1 MHGVQAK
8 ANAIPMSGAAQTP
21 SREGRTSKRRSPVT
35 RVTTPRVP
43 APAWAH
49 TLAGRALSSM
59 TTPSRMMT
67 APLR

>member
-21 SREGRTSKRRSPVT
+21 SREGRTSRTLTGHPRHHAEGARS
-35 RVTTPRVP
+35 RM
-43 APAWAH
+43 A
-49 TLAGRALSSM
+49 TLSPGRALSSM